1 MNSLDGWGLLL
12 VEASILASLLFIILF
27 VRRALRSVSPKR
39 ARMLSK
45 SKKTFETHLGKIN
58 QLLKE
63 SETLSLDLSNNLEE
77 KREIV
82 KKLMDS
88 LDEKIKSLEQLLEK
102 VEGKIPAPDVG
113 PNGQDGSGQIVEMA
127 LAGCGVADIA
137 KRLGLSKEE
146 VQLILDLRKI
156 TTHGV

>member
-1 MNSLDGWGLLL
+1 MNFVDMWGLLL
-12 VEASILASLLFIILF
+12 VEGSILISVLIIVLF
-27 VRRALRSVSPKR
+27 VRRALRLPPPKK
-39 ARMLSK
+39 AKALSN
-45 SKKTFETHLGKIN
+45 SKKSLEGNLEKIN

-63 SETLSLDLSNNLEE
+63 SETLSSDFSNNLAE

-82 KKLMDS
+82 KKLIET
-88 LDEKIKSLEQLLEK
+88 LDEKTQCLNQLLEK
-102 VEGKIPAPDVG
+102 PEGKLPASSLG
-113 PNGQDGSGQIVEMA
+113 ANGKDGNGQIVEMA

-156 TTHGV
+156 TAN